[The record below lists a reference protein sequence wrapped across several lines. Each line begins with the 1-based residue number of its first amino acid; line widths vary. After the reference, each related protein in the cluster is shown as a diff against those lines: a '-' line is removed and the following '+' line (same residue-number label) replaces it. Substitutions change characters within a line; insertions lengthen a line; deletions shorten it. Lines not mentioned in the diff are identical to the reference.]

1 MATTTMPQTQ
11 TLDAA
16 ALEGLTA
23 AVRGEVIRP
32 GDRDYDEAR
41 MVYNAMIDKHP
52 ALIVRARD
60 VADVIATVNF
70 AREQG
75 LLLAIRGGGHNGPGL
90 GTVDNGIVLD
100 LAPMHG
106 VRVDPVARTA
116 RVEGGATLGDVHHA
130 TEPFGL
136 ALPSGIISTTG
147 VGGITLGGGLGHL
160 TRQLGLTIDNLLE
173 ADVILADGSFV
184 TANRDQ
190 HPELFWALRGGGGNF
205 GVVTSFLFHLQPLPH
220 LYAGPM
226 LWPLERAEEVLRWYR
241 DFIPHAPDTL
251 NGFFAFLTVPAVA
264 PFPEELWNQKMCGIV
279 WAYSGDDADGAFA
292 PIRAQFG
299 PPALDWVGPI
309 THPALNSMFDGLY
322 PAGDQWYWKA
332 DFVAE
337 IPDEAVAIHRKYGET
352 LPTGKSTMHLY
363 PIDGVAGRVPNDETA
378 WNYRDAKWGMVMVG
392 VSPDPADNERMI
404 DWTRNYWRELH
415 PYSAGGAYVNMMMD
429 AADEGGDRVR
439 ASYGTHYER
448 LARIKAKYDP
458 DNFFRV
464 NQNIAPAGV

>member
-1 MATTTMPQTQ
+1 
-11 TLDAA
+11 
-16 ALEGLTA
+16 
-23 AVRGEVIRP
+23 
-32 GDRDYDEAR
+32 
-41 MVYNAMIDKHP
+41 
-52 ALIVRARD
+52 
-60 VADVIATVNF
+60 
-70 AREQG
+70 
-75 LLLAIRGGGHNGPGL
+75 
-90 GTVDNGIVLD
+90 
-100 LAPMHG
+100 
-106 VRVDPVARTA
+106 
-116 RVEGGATLGDVHHA
+116 
-130 TEPFGL
+130 
-136 ALPSGIISTTG
+136 
-147 VGGITLGGGLGHL
+147 
-160 TRQLGLTIDNLLE
+160 
-173 ADVILADGSFV
+173 
-184 TANRDQ
+184 
-190 HPELFWALRGGGGNF
+190 
-205 GVVTSFLFHLQPLPH
+205 
-220 LYAGPM
+220 
-226 LWPLERAEEVLRWYR
+226 
-241 DFIPHAPDTL
+241 
-251 NGFFAFLTVPAVA
+251 
-264 PFPEELWNQKMCGIV
+264 
-279 WAYSGDDADGAFA
+279 
-292 PIRAQFG
+292 
-299 PPALDWVGPI
+299 VGPI